1 MAARSLGGLPA
12 KSVFFP
18 MNEKMHP
25 GVNVIMG
32 GVGGDL
38 IADSL
43 HQALINR
50 SGCWQYL

>member
-25 GVNVIMG
+25 GGNVFMG
-32 GVGGDL
+32 GRGGRG
-38 IADSL
+38 S
-43 HQALINR
+43 H
-50 SGCWQYL
+50 CWFPAPSTD

>member
-25 GVNVIMG
+25 GGNVFMG
-32 GVGGDL
+32 GGGL
-38 IADSL
+38 SL
-43 HQALINR
+43 LVPCTKH
-50 SGCWQYL
+50 